1 MKACKMI
8 EIAIPGTA
16 SLVLQH
22 LVLDYNGTLACDG
35 VLLPGVRER
44 LLVLAENL
52 QVHVVTADTFGQARE
67 ELTGVPCQLHILPS
81 GKHTEAKLAYVEQL
95 GAAGCVCI
103 GNGRNDRLRLKEA
116 ALGIAVVQMEGASSA
131 TLFAADVVT
140 PSIQSALDLLLNPMR
155 LVASLRE

>member
-67 ELTGVPCQLHILPS
+67 ELTGVPC
-81 GKHTEAKLAYVEQL
+81 
-95 GAAGCVCI
+95 
-103 GNGRNDRLRLKEA
+103 
-116 ALGIAVVQMEGASSA
+116 
-131 TLFAADVVT
+131 
-140 PSIQSALDLLLNPMR
+140 
-155 LVASLRE
+155 